1 MWRHDATPARVPAV
15 LCGAP
20 EPHTARAGVGNE
32 LRHAASSAAAGRM
45 EVEVAAGQHAPA
57 AARSAV
63 EHWLSGRV
71 SARLYDDVRL
81 LVSEL
86 VTNSVRHAQLTRD
99 MTIRISVA
107 LVDGAVRIEVEDPG
121 NGATAAVAPDREHGG
136 GFGLYL
142 VELLAER
149 WGATN
154 DGTTCVWAELSLSP
168 AT

>member
-1 MWRHDATPARVPAV
+1 MWRHDATPVRVPPV
-15 LCGAP
+15 LRGVS
-20 EPHTARAGVGNE
+20 EPHAARAVVGNE
-32 LRHAASSAAAGRM
+32 SPRTVPSAPAGRM
-45 EVEVAAGQHAPA
+45 EVEIAAGQHAPA

-63 EHWLSGRV
+63 ERWLSGRV

-121 NGATAAVAPDREHGG
+121 DGAIAAVPPDREHGG

-142 VELLAER
+142 VEILAER
-149 WGATN
+149 WGSTN
-154 DGTTCVWAELSLSP
+154 DGNTCVWAELAVSP